1 MTAVTPSPPTPPPA
15 AKVPFFGRYKK
26 LQIGLAVVTAGFWLL
41 APLTVWLWRTGRRRG
56 AYVSGAVFSLGVLL
70 IAIGSAT
77 GGKSSPKTTTTS
89 ANAPVTTPTTAP
101 SAPAAITAS
110 TRAADDAR
118 AKAAI
123 ARVLKIVASNYLDF
137 GDYTLVSRYAV
148 GNLDHSL
155 REVPGLKAIGQGK
168 TFTVSVK
175 SASGTTFTI
184 RGNHLALTRT
194 CSPVGAG
201 CASGHWP
208 GAKTLALP
216 KVPVIT
222 AADKEKIRAI
232 LTASVSHYQHLLTLG
247 QQALSGVQYAN
258 STAGLNAFSDPN
270 SAASRFSAYRKNP
283 NPESDLSFLTA
294 FKKADNFYTAA
305 NEPAAI
311 GTWRDDMG
319 TATSDLNEWVNL
331 AVGWQIREKTTEQL
345 RAAADKVTRD
355 LAKAQAD
362 VTAVVAGT

>member
-1 MTAVTPSPPTPPPA
+1 MTAVNPTPPPA

-26 LQIGLAVVTAGFWLL
+26 LQIGLAIITAGFWLL

-56 AYVSGAVFSLGVLL
+56 AYISGAVFALGILL
-70 IAIGSAT
+70 VAIGSAT
-77 GGKSSPKTTTTS
+77 RGKKPPKTTTAAHAS
-89 ANAPVTTPTTAP
+89 ATTASAPV
-101 SAPAAITAS
+101 AITAS
-110 TRAADDAR
+110 ARAADDAR
-118 AKAAI
+118 AKAVI
-123 ARVLKIVASNYLDF
+123 ARVLKIVASNYQDF
-137 GDYTLVSRYAV
+137 GDYTLVSRYTV

-155 REVPGLKAIGQGK
+155 RKVPGLKATGQGK
-168 TFTVSVK
+168 TFSVSVK
-175 SASGTTFTI
+175 SASGTTFKV
-184 RGNHLALTRT
+184 RGEHLALTRT
-194 CSPVGAG
+194 CSPAGAG
-201 CASGHWP
+201 CPSSHWS

-222 AADKEKIRAI
+222 AGDKEKIRAI
-232 LTASVSHYQHLLTLG
+232 LTASVSHYQHLLALG
-247 QQALSGVQYAN
+247 QQALGGVQYAN
-258 STAGLNAFSDPN
+258 ATAGLNAFSDPN

-283 NPESDLSFLTA
+283 NPESDLSFLSA

-331 AVGWQIREKTTEQL
+331 AVGWQIREKTTAQL
-345 RAAADKVTRD
+345 QAAADKVTRD

-362 VTAVVAGT
+362 VTAVVAGR